1 MPDAASTRQAATLP
15 TCLPLRVRDLG
26 YAVAGKRL
34 IDGLELKIEQP
45 GVSVVMGP
53 NGAGKSLLLRLL
65 HGLLEP
71 TAGSIEWGGRA
82 LDAAV
87 RREQAM
93 VFQKPVLLR
102 RSVAANIEFVLGRK
116 GRDWRERRDLI
127 LHDAGLLA
135 QRRQP
140 ARQLSGGEQQRLALA
155 RALAT
160 GPRVLLLDE
169 PCASLDPAA
178 TLAIETRLRQVRAQG
193 IKILLVTHDQAQAHR
208 LADEVLFMCRGRI
221 VEQQPAADFFADPL
235 TPEAR
240 AYLAGEI
247 LL

>member
-1 MPDAASTRQAATLP
+1 MPDAASTRQAAALP

-127 LHDAGLLA
+127 LHDAG
-135 QRRQP
+135 RWRGRWRP
-140 ARQLSGGEQQRLALA
+140 ARGCCCSTSPAPASIRPRPSRSKPACA
-155 RALAT
+155 R
-160 GPRVLLLDE
+160 
-169 PCASLDPAA
+169 S
-178 TLAIETRLRQVRAQG
+178 
-193 IKILLVTHDQAQAHR
+193 
-208 LADEVLFMCRGRI
+208 
-221 VEQQPAADFFADPL
+221 
-235 TPEAR
+235 AR
-240 AYLAGEI
+240 RESRFCS
-247 LL
+247 

>member
-1 MPDAASTRQAATLP
+1 MPDAASTRQAAALP

-116 GRDWRERRDLI
+116 GRDWRERRDL
-127 LHDAGLLA
+127 
-135 QRRQP
+135 
-140 ARQLSGGEQQRLALA
+140 ALA